1 MLQAMGVSRPDLPA
15 EPASVQSHE
24 ESRNHSS
31 ALVRRPLRT
40 LAYVDI
46 SVKRKAAQAE
56 QGPENSALCTTLE
69 LYNTTTRSAISESKG
84 PNSFNSSLLPYH
96 SPFLFLI
103 LFHHFLAQHER
114 PETTLAILESV
125 LAKATC
131 WALQSTIQAL
141 EKKRFRGSKRIGF
154 CFVPLDPRDSSGQ
167 RERDTQDTR
176 FTVASGFCLQSIWCV
191 ESTERGSQPVRLL

>member
-1 MLQAMGVSRPDLPA
+1 MWQRLEHNQRQSHSNSGSGSCLGPVKRLHRQTCDRQLRSHRVLHQQMLRAMRVSRPDLPA

-31 ALVRRPLRT
+31 ALVRRPLRPS
-40 LAYVDI
+40 AYVDI

-56 QGPENSALCTTLE
+56 QGAENSALCTTLE

-114 PETTLAILESV
+114 PETTLAIL
-125 LAKATC
+125 
-131 WALQSTIQAL
+131 
-141 EKKRFRGSKRIGF
+141 
-154 CFVPLDPRDSSGQ
+154 
-167 RERDTQDTR
+167 
-176 FTVASGFCLQSIWCV
+176 
-191 ESTERGSQPVRLL
+191 